1 MGRQAA
7 AVVAAV
13 AEVPQQSAYSE
24 QHTRLLFILHG
35 GIGFG
40 CCLRRLPPRR
50 AEGALGAACHP
61 ARAQERG
68 AIAATR
74 PECDRTPVHRDH
86 MRPLPSRHPASSSR
100 PQLPGCNEARQS
112 SPAVPHVANCYKPRY
127 GSIKQRG
134 VGESWPV
141 ADIRGA
147 SGAKRMEIDAG
158 RAMKEGGRMF
168 RHVSM
173 SGVGL
178 SA

>member
-1 MGRQAA
+1 MKPGQQAAEVGRQAA

-61 ARAQERG
+61 ARAQERA

-127 GSIKQRG
+127 GSIKQR
-134 VGESWPV
+134 VGWEN
-141 ADIRGA
+141 RGLLQT
-147 SGAKRMEIDAG
+147 SEVQAG
-158 RAMKEGGRMF
+158 QKEWRSTQVGR
-168 RHVSM
+168 
-173 SGVGL
+173 
-178 SA
+178 